1 MEKFR
6 NYISVILKGVHI
18 SKIRRK
24 ELEEEI
30 CDHLE
35 MLKKEL
41 IEEGYSEEQAELEAI
56 ERFGEIEDI
65 RNGLKK
71 VFTPYNRFK
80 EIINQKSFL
89 RESLQWTGSI
99 CGALIISLS
108 IRSYVFAAA
117 EVHQCSMQN
126 TLYEGQRLIE
136 NKIQYCYSEPKRGDI
151 VIINEESEKGVF
163 NVFAANTEEF
173 IGKFYNKEENEKNRL
188 IKRIIGVPGDE
199 VDIKDGKVY
208 LNGQV
213 CNEPYVNGDTY
224 PKNMKFPIIIP
235 EKEYFVLGDN
245 RENSM
250 DSRDIGLVSIDKIE
264 GKAVLR
270 LWPIDKFGSISGYP
284 TGKEN

>member
-1 MEKFR
+1 MDKFR

-41 IEEGYSEEQAELEAI
+41 IKEGYSEKDAELEAI
-56 ERFGEIEDI
+56 KRFGEMEDI
-65 RNGLKK
+65 RNGFKK
-71 VFTPYNRFK
+71 VFTPYNRLK
-80 EIINQKSFL
+80 EIINQKRFL
-89 RESLQWTGSI
+89 RESLQWTGSVI
-99 CGALIISLS
+99 GALIISLS

-117 EVHQCSMQN
+117 EVQQCSMQN

-136 NKIQYCYSEPKRGDI
+136 SKIGYYYSEPKRGDI
-151 VIINEESEKGVF
+151 VIINEQSEKGVF
-163 NVFAANTEEF
+163 NVFAENTKEF
-173 IGKFYNKEENEKNRL
+173 IQKFYNKEENEKNRL

-199 VDIKDGKVY
+199 IDIKDGKVY
-208 LNGQV
+208 INGQV
-213 CNEPYVNGDTY
+213 YNEPYVKGDTY
-224 PKNMKFPIIIP
+224 PKNMKFPIIIT
-235 EKEYFVLGDN
+235 EKQYFVLGDN

-250 DSRDIGLVSIDKIE
+250 DSRDIGLISIDKVE

-270 LWPIDKFGSISGYP
+270 LWPVDKFGSVSGY
-284 TGKEN
+284 TAGKEN

>member
-1 MEKFR
+1 MDKFR
-6 NYISVILKGVHI
+6 NYISVILKGVHV
-18 SKIRRK
+18 SKIRGK

-41 IEEGYSEEQAELEAI
+41 IKEGYSEKQAELEAI

-65 RNGLKK
+65 RNGFKK
-71 VFTPYNRFK
+71 VFTPYNRLK
-80 EIINQKSFL
+80 DIINQKSFL
-89 RESLQWTGSI
+89 RESLQWIGSI
-99 CGALIISLS
+99 FGALIISLS

-117 EVHQCSMQN
+117 EVQQCSMQN

-136 NKIQYCYSEPKRGDI
+136 NKIEYCYSEPKRGDI
-151 VIINEESEKGVF
+151 VIINEQPEKGVF
-163 NVFAANTEEF
+163 NVFAANTKEF
-173 IGKFYNKEENEKNRL
+173 VEKFYNKEENEKSRL
-188 IKRIIGVPGDE
+188 IKRVIGVPGDE
-199 VDIKDGKVY
+199 IDIKDGKVY

-213 CNEPYVNGDTY
+213 CDESYVKGDTY

-250 DSRDIGLVSIDKIE
+250 DSRDIGLIGVDKIE

-270 LWPIDKFGSISGYP
+270 LWPIDKFGSISGYSVE
-284 TGKEN
+284 KKN

>member
-1 MEKFR
+1 MDKFR

-41 IEEGYSEEQAELEAI
+41 IKEGYSEKDAELEAI
-56 ERFGEIEDI
+56 KRFGEMEDI
-65 RNGLKK
+65 RNGFKK
-71 VFTPYNRFK
+71 VFTPYNRLK
-80 EIINQKSFL
+80 EIINQKRFL

-99 CGALIISLS
+99 LGALIISLS

-117 EVHQCSMQN
+117 EVQQCSMQN

-136 NKIQYCYSEPKRGDI
+136 SKIEYYYSEPKRGDI
-151 VIINEESEKGVF
+151 VIINEQSEKGVF
-163 NVFAANTEEF
+163 NVFAANTKEF
-173 IGKFYNKEENEKNRL
+173 IQKFYNKEENEKNRL

-199 VDIKDGKVY
+199 IDIKDGKVY
-208 LNGQV
+208 INAQV
-213 CNEPYVNGDTY
+213 CNEPYVKGDTY

-235 EKEYFVLGDN
+235 EKQYFVLGDN

-250 DSRDIGLVSIDKIE
+250 DSRDIGLISIDKVE

-270 LWPIDKFGSISGYP
+270 LWPVDKFGSVSSY
-284 TGKEN
+284 TVGKEN